1 MFWVLIGLVLLIYVT
16 NGLVLVWAW
25 ELLVLVWLVDPWI
38 VGLLYL
44 SVLLSFGAMFVHPR
58 DRRTM

>member
-25 ELLVLVWLVDPWI
+25 DLLVLAWLVDPWI

-44 SVLLSFGAMFVHPR
+44 SVLLGFGAMLVHPR

>member
-1 MFWVLIGLVLLIYVT
+1 MFWLLTGLVLLIYLT

-25 ELLVLVWLVDPWI
+25 DLLVLAWLVDPWI

-44 SVLLSFGAMFVHPR
+44 SVLLGLGAIFVHPR